1 MNLAY
6 YTYFFGSN
14 DNIAFI
20 IPDIPSL
27 TYDCYYYT
35 NNKDMYEKL
44 KETPWKRVYIDK
56 EFKNDDQFGPNMFG
70 NTLRRVLTNTRN

>member
-44 KETPWKRVYIDK
+44 KEMSQSGI
-56 EFKNDDQFGPNMFG
+56 FI
-70 NTLRRVLTNTRN
+70 